1 MEYRINQRTKDRISA
16 IGIGTACLSDASE
29 KEALEALELA
39 HEGGVNYID
48 LAAASAECFGYCG
61 RFFEKKRGSVMY
73 QIHFGAEYSSGKYGW
88 TTALEKVKRSVD

>member
-39 HEGGVNYID
+39 HEAASIILTWQLLQRSASD
-48 LAAASAECFGYCG
+48 TAADFLKKSAAA
-61 RFFEKKRGSVMY
+61 
-73 QIHFGAEYSSGKYGW
+73 
-88 TTALEKVKRSVD
+88 